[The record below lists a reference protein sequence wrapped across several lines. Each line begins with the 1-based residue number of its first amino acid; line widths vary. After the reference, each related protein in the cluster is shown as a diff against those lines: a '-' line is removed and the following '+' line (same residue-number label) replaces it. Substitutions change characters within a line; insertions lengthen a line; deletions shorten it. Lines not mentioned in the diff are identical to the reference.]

1 MSDLYE
7 NCYCLKK
14 KSNSLIC
21 KNETKERDE
30 LTIIIY
36 YNCDTGLYVPS
47 YFWSVYKSF
56 HLQHWSRKKNIGSS
70 ACSNYMHI
78 YMLTKLHCNIFYK
91 SLNKH
96 FVAQLPRQYLSAVK
110 TVTKFMKPWNWH
122 KHNIHTTKHTSLGS
136 RSWLFF
142 LKSDVYISLNKT

>member
-1 MSDLYE
+1 MSNLYE

-36 YNCDTGLYVPS
+36 YNCDTGLYVPY

-78 YMLTKLHCNIFYK
+78 YMLTKLHYNIFYK
-91 SLNKH
+91 HIIRLFGLTKQQLEAGFQTTGGMILFCYSTCII
-96 FVAQLPRQYLSAVK
+96 FVTYFF
-110 TVTKFMKPWNWH
+110 VTY
-122 KHNIHTTKHTSLGS
+122 
-136 RSWLFF
+136 F
-142 LKSDVYISLNKT
+142 LK